1 MWIKI
6 KMEKIRI
13 IVPKLECVEIVL
25 VYCNLVNDNYQQT
38 SKALYFFLQNKIIG
52 LLINVSPHS
61 LTKLNTTNTEVSFI
75 EVWFTDQNSEP
86 WNWNWR

>member
-1 MWIKI
+1 
-6 KMEKIRI
+6 MENIRI

>member
-1 MWIKI
+1 
-6 KMEKIRI
+6 MEKIRI

-86 WNWNWR
+86 

>member
-38 SKALYFFLQNKIIG
+38 SKALFFFLQNKIIG

>member
-1 MWIKI
+1 
-6 KMEKIRI
+6 MEKIRI

-38 SKALYFFLQNKIIG
+38 SKALFFFLQNKIIG